1 MGKTIR
7 RILLIIIIIG
17 VLVIIFTGKYKTI
30 IDLVKSKTDN
40 FIYTGEYKVNSLQF
54 TKEDFYYNSLTD
66 NQKKVYSAIARASNE
81 LTNEVLIPSY
91 ELASIDN
98 ASDDTKKAINAFLN
112 DHPEV
117 FYLNSQ
123 YTVSLTDSLFGKIF
137 KLQLNYSVANINELN
152 SKITTLDSEIDDVI
166 HKISGSTDYEKEL
179 FVHDYLAKKI
189 KYYSEYEEN
198 EEDKYHSVYNA
209 LVENEAVCDGISK
222 AFQIILN
229 KLGIENYIV
238 TGYIN
243 DTPHAWNL
251 VKIEDEWVY
260 VDITSDKFVKDD
272 SGNTIEAVHTY
283 FNVNKDFILKNHKL
297 DDEDLLPESTAT
309 DKTYYEKSDS
319 KILIKDNFDKRVEE
333 VFEKQKDRKIVEF
346 STDIKLSV
354 PEKLVK
360 KLQDMKFNKL
370 KTEGNK
376 ITMTYY
382 NEQDVYIIPK
392 V

>member
-7 RILLIIIIIG
+7 RILL
-17 VLVIIFTGKYKTI
+17 LFVILGFAFIFFTGKYKTI
-30 IDLVKSKTDN
+30 VEIVKSRTDN
-40 FIYTGEYKVNSLQF
+40 FEYSGEYRINSLQF
-54 TKEDFYYNSLTD
+54 TKEDFYYSNLTD

-81 LTNEVLIPSY
+81 LENEVIVASY
-91 ELASIDN
+91 DLDSIDK
-98 ASDDTKKAINAFLN
+98 ASEDTKAAINAFLN

-123 YTVSLTDSLFGKIF
+123 YTVSLTDSLFGKVF
-137 KLQLNYSVANINELN
+137 KLQLNYSVESKEELN
-152 SKITTLDSEIDDVI
+152 KKITNLYEEIDDVVK
-166 HKISGSTDYEKEL
+166 KINGTTDYEKEL

-189 KYYSEYEEN
+189 KYYSDYEED
-198 EEDKYHSVYNA
+198 EQDKFHSAYNA

-229 KLGIENYIV
+229 KIGIDNYIV

-260 VDITSDKFVKDD
+260 VDITSDKFVKD
-272 SGNTIEAVHTY
+272 SLGNTIEAVHTY

-297 DDEDLLPESTAT
+297 DEEEILPESTAT
-309 DKTYYEKSDS
+309 DKTYYVKNDS
-319 KILIKDNFDKRVEE
+319 IILIKENFDKRVEE

>member
-1 MGKTIR
+1 M
-7 RILLIIIIIG
+7 
-17 VLVIIFTGKYKTI
+17 
-30 IDLVKSKTDN
+30 
-40 FIYTGEYKVNSLQF
+40 
-54 TKEDFYYNSLTD
+54 
-66 NQKKVYSAIARASNE
+66 
-81 LTNEVLIPSY
+81 
-91 ELASIDN
+91 
-98 ASDDTKKAINAFLN
+98 
-112 DHPEV
+112 
-117 FYLNSQ
+117 
-123 YTVSLTDSLFGKIF
+123 
-137 KLQLNYSVANINELN
+137 
-152 SKITTLDSEIDDVI
+152 
-166 HKISGSTDYEKEL
+166 
-179 FVHDYLAKKI
+179 
-189 KYYSEYEEN
+189 
-198 EEDKYHSVYNA
+198 
-209 LVENEAVCDGISK
+209 
-222 AFQIILN
+222 
-229 KLGIENYIV
+229 
-238 TGYIN
+238 
-243 DTPHAWNL
+243 
-251 VKIEDEWVY
+251 
-260 VDITSDKFVKDD
+260 
-272 SGNTIEAVHTY
+272 HTY